1 MAKKTRSTLGQW
13 ADAYAEPAPT
23 SEQKPDAAISSA
35 RAPDPPEAP
44 KRETYYLPGDVIEAV
59 RDAAV
64 HLGVPKGDVVET
76 ALRTW
81 LATQQIPQRTRR
93 VRRGRPV
100 G

>member
-1 MAKKTRSTLGQW
+1 MAKKTRSTLGPW
-13 ADAYAEPAPT
+13 ADPYATSSPT
-23 SEQKPDAAISSA
+23 PEQASDEALSSA
-35 RAPDPPEAP
+35 RAPAP
-44 KRETYYLPGDVIEAV
+44 ADAPRRETYYLSGDVIEVV

-64 HLGVPKGDVVET
+64 HLGIPKGDVVET
-76 ALRTW
+76 ALRAW